1 MTIIEK
7 LKWRY
12 ATKKF
17 DSTKKISSETLKE
30 LLEATELA
38 PTSYG
43 LQPFK
48 ILVIKDPE
56 IREKLKSAAYGQ
68 TQITDASEII
78 LFARIKNFGTQHV
91 DDYAEN
97 IADTRNINPELIE
110 GFVDV
115 MKGTVNSLSQEQLA
129 VWNSKQCYLALGF
142 LLFAAAQ
149 HQVDACP
156 MEGFDVAKFDE
167 ILGLDKQNLSTVVI
181 ATIGYRSEDDD
192 LQNLN
197 KVRKP
202 KEELFITI

>member
-1 MTIIEK
+1 MTVIEK

-17 DSTKKISSETLKE
+17 DSTKKIPSEILNE
-30 LLEATELA
+30 LLESTELA
-38 PTSYG
+38 PSSYG

-48 ILVIKDPE
+48 ILVIEDQA

-68 TQITDASEII
+68 TQITDASQLIV
-78 LFARIKNFGTQHV
+78 FARIKNFGIEQV
-91 DDYAEN
+91 EEYADN
-97 IADTRNINPELIE
+97 IADTRNIDPKVIE

-115 MKGTVNSLSQEQLA
+115 MKGTVNSLSEEQLA

-149 HQVDACP
+149 QKIDACP
-156 MEGFDVAKFDE
+156 MEGFDAAKFDE
-167 ILGLDKQNLSTVVI
+167 ILDLDAQNLSSVVI

-192 LQNLN
+192 YQNLS
-197 KVRKP
+197 KVRKS

>member
-17 DSTKKISSETLKE
+17 DSAKKISPEILNE
-30 LLEATELA
+30 LLESTELA
-38 PTSYG
+38 PSSYG

-48 ILVIKDPE
+48 ILVIEDPE
-56 IREKLKSAAYGQ
+56 IREKLKAAAYGQ
-68 TQITDASEII
+68 TQITDASQLIV
-78 LFARIKNFGTQHV
+78 FARIKNFGVEHV
-91 DDYAEN
+91 EEYAAN
-97 IADTRNINPELIE
+97 IADTRNIDPKMIE

-115 MKGTVNSLSQEQLA
+115 MKGTVNSQTQEQLA

-149 HQVDACP
+149 HKVDACP
-156 MEGFDVAKFDE
+156 MEGFDAAKFDE
-167 ILGLDKQNLSTVVI
+167 ILGLDAQNLSSVVI
-181 ATIGYRSEDDD
+181 ATIGYRSDDD
-192 LQNLN
+192 GYQNLS
-197 KVRKP
+197 KVRKS